1 MRSLVRRLSPSL
13 SIASVFVAIAAVAS
27 MAGCAPEAILSTDHL
42 PVRRVVVYR
51 NGVAYFERGG
61 KVDGGEVRFK
71 MKQAEVGDFLATLA
85 VMEKGGSSVRAA
97 AFPLDRDTAEAGDGP
112 PAAESHAAPHDQT
125 PQEEADAADRKK
137 GLRTVVLSLDGKEHD
152 LQVGYV
158 AESPVWRPSYR
169 LVVHPD
175 GNADLQAWGIVQNLS
190 GEDWKD
196 VHLTLVAGAP
206 LAFQTDLGTSVIPT
220 RPTVT
225 DDGEVVSAV
234 PHGETS
240 LAQQPAPAAAPPRP
254 PPPPEPVAKALDAVN
269 DEDTDK
275 KEEATKDGH
284 GVGKGVVRHR
294 PMKTAAAR
302 ARPMSAPMGGVR
314 ADTPMMIA
322 PASPGAP
329 PPVIPSGPRDL
340 RSLAAVAAQGG
351 STKYVLPTTVTI
363 PDKSATMVMLVSRPV
378 PGEALF
384 LYAPDGGVMDSGSHP
399 FRVARF
405 SNNSGG
411 VLERGPIAVFED
423 GSFLGQGLVDPLP
436 DGATATVP
444 FALERSI
451 AVDIDRKWDELG
463 ERVAKIENGELTV
476 ERDSVRQTKY
486 RVRNG
491 GDKLAKVL
499 VKHPRDPSARLFS
512 PPKDTEDNVGTASA
526 LVPMKVGPKSTV
538 EIVVDERTPSR
549 RLVDWFTPLADAAE
563 KNLMADAHLDAGLR
577 GKLTAAWRIR
587 AEIVEKN
594 DSLTKAEASE
604 GALLTSAEETRRN
617 LRAIEKNRVAD
628 ALRATLTQRLTE
640 TSLKIDV
647 LTKQKVELES
657 KLAELRVRFKE
668 AVRDVSY
675 LAPVVREP

>member
-1 MRSLVRRLSPSL
+1 
-13 SIASVFVAIAAVAS
+13 
-27 MAGCAPEAILSTDHL
+27 
-42 PVRRVVVYR
+42 
-51 NGVAYFERGG
+51 
-61 KVDGGEVRFK
+61 
-71 MKQAEVGDFLATLA
+71 
-85 VMEKGGSSVRAA
+85 
-97 AFPLDRDTAEAGDGP
+97 
-112 PAAESHAAPHDQT
+112 
-125 PQEEADAADRKK
+125 
-137 GLRTVVLSLDGKEHD
+137 
-152 LQVGYV
+152 
-158 AESPVWRPSYR
+158 
-169 LVVHPD
+169 
-175 GNADLQAWGIVQNLS
+175 
-190 GEDWKD
+190 
-196 VHLTLVAGAP
+196 
-206 LAFQTDLGTSVIPT
+206 
-220 RPTVT
+220 
-225 DDGEVVSAV
+225 
-234 PHGETS
+234 
-240 LAQQPAPAAAPPRP
+240 
-254 PPPPEPVAKALDAVN
+254 
-269 DEDTDK
+269 
-275 KEEATKDGH
+275 
-284 GVGKGVVRHR
+284 
-294 PMKTAAAR
+294 
-302 ARPMSAPMGGVR
+302 
-314 ADTPMMIA
+314 
-322 PASPGAP
+322 
-329 PPVIPSGPRDL
+329 
-340 RSLAAVAAQGG
+340 
-351 STKYVLPTTVTI
+351 VTI

-577 GKLTAAWRIR
+577 GKLTAAWKIR

>member
-1 MRSLVRRLSPSL
+1 
-13 SIASVFVAIAAVAS
+13 
-27 MAGCAPEAILSTDHL
+27 
-42 PVRRVVVYR
+42 
-51 NGVAYFERGG
+51 
-61 KVDGGEVRFK
+61 
-71 MKQAEVGDFLATLA
+71 
-85 VMEKGGSSVRAA
+85 
-97 AFPLDRDTAEAGDGP
+97 
-112 PAAESHAAPHDQT
+112 
-125 PQEEADAADRKK
+125 
-137 GLRTVVLSLDGKEHD
+137 
-152 LQVGYV
+152 
-158 AESPVWRPSYR
+158 
-169 LVVHPD
+169 
-175 GNADLQAWGIVQNLS
+175 
-190 GEDWKD
+190 
-196 VHLTLVAGAP
+196 
-206 LAFQTDLGTSVIPT
+206 
-220 RPTVT
+220 
-225 DDGEVVSAV
+225 
-234 PHGETS
+234 
-240 LAQQPAPAAAPPRP
+240 
-254 PPPPEPVAKALDAVN
+254 
-269 DEDTDK
+269 
-275 KEEATKDGH
+275 
-284 GVGKGVVRHR
+284 
-294 PMKTAAAR
+294 MKTAAAR